1 MPGSHSPPRIV
12 VLAKPVRILPR
23 SVLAAPIALGIG
35 DVPAQD
41 PSSRQGQ
48 RLFDSYC
55 SACHQ
60 YDDQGMGEAPPLDG
74 APWVVGPAERLIRIV
89 LHGVK
94 GRMVVAG
101 KEYNREM
108 PGFGRVLSNSEVS
121 AVATYVRARFG
132 SSTAPVSEA
141 EVQRVREE
149 HLGRTS
155 YWQADELLELR

>member
-1 MPGSHSPPRIV
+1 MPGRHPPRRF
-12 VLAKPVRILPR
+12 VRFTRPSR
-23 SVLAAPIALGIG
+23 VFPKSALAAFLALGLG
-35 DVPAQD
+35 EVSGQD
-41 PSSRQGQ
+41 GSSQGQ
-48 RLFDSYC
+48 RLFDIYC

-60 YDDQGMGEAPPLDG
+60 YDDQGMGEAPPLEG

-94 GRMVVAG
+94 GRMVVGG

-108 PGFGRVLSNSEVS
+108 PGFGKVLSDSQVS

-149 HLGRTS
+149 HTGRTS